1 MGSISSSEITPKSF
15 DIIISIMVKIGTET
29 VPIEIPNKIERRRK
43 LPAIK

>member
-29 VPIEIPNKIERRRK
+29 VPIEIPNKTEKRRK
-43 LPAIK
+43 LPASK